1 MYVVANRWR
10 DSYLYGHFAPPSL
23 RFSSCLNPC
32 EGFLGDQI
40 SAYLRNKGLTEGC
53 PSMDVLYK
61 FMDLSVVDCPEMLYT
76 YNPVFNIEKEHP
88 ETQIETVGVVEATST
103 HRPLTRSQGMK
114 GIFSL
119 AVSGCPWL
127 LFFFVRF
134 DFYFFDFG
142 YCELIENCFQIV
154 VELKKSFSLPIN
166 NLLFIFMNQTLNIV
180 HFYQF
185 HFRFFI
191 FFMFIGILWGFISNN
206 ETLKKGNWFP

>member
-53 PSMDVLYK
+53 PSMDVMYK

-119 AVSGCPWL
+119 AVRGCPWL
-127 LFFFVRF
+127 L
-134 DFYFFDFG
+134 YFFLFV
-142 YCELIENCFQIV
+142 LI
-154 VELKKSFSLPIN
+154 
-166 NLLFIFMNQTLNIV
+166 FIFLTLDIV
-180 HFYQF
+180 
-185 HFRFFI
+185 
-191 FFMFIGILWGFISNN
+191 S
-206 ETLKKGNWFP
+206 